1 MTTRCIEC
9 DFTMDD
15 AEWEAH
21 SKTDEHVLNI
31 KVNMVVRRMIAVGLT
46 IEDLAKV
53 LKKRKKIGS
62 QAGEISSVLDVRQM
76 GAMRAL

>member
-9 DFTMDD
+9 DITMDD
-15 AEWEAH
+15 EEWESH

-31 KVNMVVRRMIAVGLT
+31 KVNMVVRRMIAIGLS

-53 LKKRKKIGS
+53 LKKREKIGS

>member
-9 DFTMDD
+9 DITMDD
-15 AEWEAH
+15 AEWKAH

-31 KVNMVVRRMIAVGLT
+31 KVNMVVRRMIAVDLT